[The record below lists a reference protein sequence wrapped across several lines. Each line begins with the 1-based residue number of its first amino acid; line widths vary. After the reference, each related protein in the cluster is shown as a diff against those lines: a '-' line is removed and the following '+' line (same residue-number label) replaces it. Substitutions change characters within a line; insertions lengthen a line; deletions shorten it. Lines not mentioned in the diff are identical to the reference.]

1 VRSFSIQAIAGL
13 CLLILVVDIMAYFWL
28 QSITDLLSSEGLKL
42 FIDILFWVFTTG
54 LITAIM
60 LLKIRLD
67 AIPIKRRQALISN
80 LYGLTVS
87 SLVPKFIFVLVIST
101 LYLLDYSFTPER
113 SRIIVPMVGLF
124 SGVLP
129 FTVVVYGIFKAAYRF
144 KVYRVHTSHSS
155 LPRAFHKMR
164 IVQLSDLHLGSF
176 NHRYHVL
183 NKAIQLVNRLEPDLV
198 VLTGDMVNNYSWE
211 LDGWDKIFGLIKAG
225 EGKFAILGNHD
236 YGDYSKWPSQEKK
249 EENSRQIREFFDR
262 SGFRLL
268 RNESVII
275 QRGEHSINLIGVE
288 NWSRKRSK
296 NYADLEKAMA
306 NTNIEAFSLL
316 LSHDPDHWHKEV
328 VGHTDIDLT
337 LSGHTH
343 GMQAGFRFKN
353 QQWSPIKYKFKHW
366 AGLYRQQEQYLYVNR
381 GLGWLG
387 FPGRIGMR
395 PEITLLELHKPAD

>member
-211 LDGWDKIFGLIKAG
+211 LDGWDKIFGRIKAG